1 MQWVVQPEVPSS
13 VQDIGTR
20 TEPNL
25 EKIAA
30 LKPDV
35 ILAAGPQQDLLATL
49 GRIAPVVYLPNFSEQ
64 DNAAQVAISH
74 FKTLATL
81 FGKEAVAQQ
90 KLEAMYARFSE
101 LKASLQHAF
110 GDTLPAVVTLRFA
123 NPTSVFL
130 YTENSTPQYVLEQL
144 GLSSALPQPPKEW
157 GIVQKRLSELQ
168 HVEQGYV
175 LYFLPFAEEKK
186 CKIGVVARDAVCAGG
201 ACQFRASCVELRRG
215 DVAAL

>member
-1 MQWVVQPEVPSS
+1 
-13 VQDIGTR
+13 
-20 TEPNL
+20 
-25 EKIAA
+25 
-30 LKPDV
+30 
-35 ILAAGPQQDLLATL
+35 
-49 GRIAPVVYLPNFSEQ
+49 
-64 DNAAQVAISH
+64 
-74 FKTLATL
+74 
-81 FGKEAVAQQ
+81 
-90 KLEAMYARFSE
+90 MYARFSE

>member
-1 MQWVVQPEVPSS
+1 M
-13 VQDIGTR
+13 
-20 TEPNL
+20 
-25 EKIAA
+25 
-30 LKPDV
+30 
-35 ILAAGPQQDLLATL
+35 
-49 GRIAPVVYLPNFSEQ
+49 
-64 DNAAQVAISH
+64 H
-74 FKTLATL
+74 FP
-81 FGKEAVAQQ
+81 
-90 KLEAMYARFSE
+90 KLEAMYARFAE

-186 CKIGVVARDAVCAGG
+186 VQKSVLWRAMPFVQAGRVNSVRSVWSYGG
-201 ACQFRASCVELRRG
+201 AMSLLYSAEAISESLLA
-215 DVAAL
+215 VAPQS